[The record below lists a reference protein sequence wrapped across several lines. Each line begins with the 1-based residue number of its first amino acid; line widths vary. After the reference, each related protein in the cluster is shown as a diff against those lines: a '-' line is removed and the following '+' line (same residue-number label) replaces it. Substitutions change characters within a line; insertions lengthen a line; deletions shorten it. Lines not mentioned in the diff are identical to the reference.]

1 MDDGQPYLPF
11 LLEGDTLPEPKTM
24 LEATI
29 KVAYS
34 LSLSA
39 AKDLYLRSMQRAVL
53 SENKRYHV

>member
-1 MDDGQPYLPF
+1 
-11 LLEGDTLPEPKTM
+11 M

-53 SENKRYHV
+53 SENKRYHLL

>member
-1 MDDGQPYLPF
+1 
-11 LLEGDTLPEPKTM
+11 M

-53 SENKRYHV
+53 SQNTRYRM